1 MSLGSDDHRL
11 CHCCK
16 MFLPH
21 AMFKPGGRRTLCRM
35 HFNERIRKI
44 KLHIWNEVPQER
56 QAKNIWMAAY
66 ADSSKVF
73 KWKISITPAVVLGL
87 LQQLQIPINESIRLL
102 PVDPHLP
109 LSIQNFC
116 LTTPTNRKDMCVVWK
131 RMQDKQ
137 RYSMFLDP
145 SMERLIYATSQPS
158 MKTP

>member
-73 KWKISITPAVVLGL
+73 KLKISITPAVVLDL
-87 LQQLQIPINESIRLL
+87 LQQLQIPINESVRLL

-109 LSIQNFC
+109 LSAQNFC
-116 LTTPTNRKDMCVVWK
+116 LTTPTNRKDMCVAWK

-137 RYSMFLDP
+137 SYSMFLDP
-145 SMERLIYATSQPS
+145 LTNRKIYATSNQS
-158 MKTP
+158 MKTS